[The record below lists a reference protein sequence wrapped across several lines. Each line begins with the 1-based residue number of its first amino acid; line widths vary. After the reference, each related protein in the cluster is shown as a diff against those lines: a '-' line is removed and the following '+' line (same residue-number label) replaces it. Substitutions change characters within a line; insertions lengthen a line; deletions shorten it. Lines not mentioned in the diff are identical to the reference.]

1 MIDWKLVKELAET
14 YKINFTDYFNP
25 FPYIEEPDADGN
37 EPGQLMIIGNRGP
50 GKTTAFCIINILVNR
65 IFQKKF
71 IYIFRTSEELTSV
84 SALFEDSLALYPK
97 LGKEITTQPLL
108 KNLIYEIFLDGN
120 SVGFS
125 ICIGT
130 RMQIDKLKKYSPI
143 FKDCYL
149 IIFEEF
155 LTESGYYLPKEIEK
169 LQSILVSIS
178 RGGGKMSAER
188 KLIYLANK
196 VAVMNPYFVYFGIY
210 KHYNKDA
217 KIIHLHGLNVCFNH
231 DIRSDKA
238 ISQNPLLKA
247 FENSDYFNY
256 ASRGDFL
263 LDTSAFIQKPRGKSH
278 YIFTVLYDSE
288 YYGFWEYFEEGF
300 FYFSTKYISNYQT
313 ILTFKPS
320 DHNQNTMMLNNYTW
334 ITKILKNAYYEGI
347 LRFNDEKAKMV
358 CMEILAI
365 DIYK

>member
-1 MIDWKLVKELAET
+1 MIEWKLVKDLAET
-14 YKINFTDYFNP
+14 YKIDFVNYFNP
-25 FPYIEEPDADGN
+25 FPYLEEPDRDGE

-50 GKTTAFCIINILVNR
+50 GKTTSFCIVDILVYK

-84 SALFEDSLALYPK
+84 SALFEDALAIYPK
-97 LGKEITTQPLL
+97 LGKEMETKPILS
-108 KNLIYEIFLDGN
+108 NLIYEVFLDGE

-130 RMQIDKLKKYSPI
+130 RSQIDKLKKYSPL
-143 FKDCYL
+143 FKDCFL

-169 LQSILVSIS
+169 LQSILVSVS

-196 VAVMNPYFVYFGIY
+196 VALLNPYFVYFGIY
-210 KHYNKDA
+210 KNYSKDA
-217 KIIHLHGLNVCFNH
+217 KIIHMTGLNVCFNH
-231 DIRSDKA
+231 DTRSDKA
-238 ISQNPLLKA
+238 ISENPVLKA
-247 FENSDYFNY
+247 FNNSEYFNY
-256 ASRGDFL
+256 ASKGDFL
-263 LDTSAFIQKPRGKSH
+263 LDTSAFIQKPKGKSH

-288 YYGFWEYFEEGF
+288 YFGFWEYFEQGYY
-300 FYFSTKYISNYQT
+300 YFSTNYQKDYNT
-313 ILTFKPS
+313 ILSFRAS
-320 DHNQNTMMLNNYTW
+320 DHNQNTMMLNNYAW
-334 ITKILKNAYYEGI
+334 ITKLLKNAYYDGL
-347 LRFNDEKAKMV
+347 LRFNNEKAKMV
-358 CMEILAI
+358 CLEILAI